1 MSLLLAKAQ
10 PCEWTLRSMTRQQ
23 LAQEF
28 PDLRRFFDCGFDLDP
43 VNHAD
48 GIVGLV
54 MPALALRINLE
65 TGEFE

>member
-1 MSLLLAKAQ
+1 MSTHQMAA
-10 PCEWTLRSMTRQQ
+10 EY
-23 LAQEF
+23 
-28 PDLRRFFDCGFDLDP
+28 PDLRRFFDCGFELDP